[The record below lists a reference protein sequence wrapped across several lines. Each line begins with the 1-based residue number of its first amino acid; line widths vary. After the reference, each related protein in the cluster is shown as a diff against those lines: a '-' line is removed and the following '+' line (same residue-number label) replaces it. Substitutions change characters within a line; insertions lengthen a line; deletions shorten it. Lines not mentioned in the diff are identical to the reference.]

1 MASRKSAA
9 PAKRGRPRSP
19 NSRNQLIMAAL
30 FGEDAAKHSSRWP
43 TWPEP
48 QRSIYGRMIKAGQL
62 IAFADELA
70 QYPSTEV
77 PENHHV

>member
-1 MASRKSAA
+1 MARKTATA
-9 PAKRGRPRSP
+9 PRKRGRKRDA
-19 NSRNQLIMAAL
+19 NSRNQVIMTAL
-30 FGEDAAKHSSRWP
+30 FGEEAADYSSKWT

-48 QRSIYGRMIKAGQL
+48 QRSIYGRMIKSGQL

-77 PENHHV
+77 PENHRV